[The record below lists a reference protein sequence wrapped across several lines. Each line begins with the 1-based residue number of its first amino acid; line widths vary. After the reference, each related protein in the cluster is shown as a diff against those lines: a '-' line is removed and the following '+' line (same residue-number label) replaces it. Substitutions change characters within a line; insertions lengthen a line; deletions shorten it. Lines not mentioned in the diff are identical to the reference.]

1 MKLIQSGLKKLFAI
15 TGWFKK
21 SSLISK
27 IIIVVIFLGLGWLTT
42 KKLISSKTSQPQYQ
56 TAQVEKS
63 TLIVS
68 ITASGQVAQANSA
81 TVDTQA
87 SGVISKIYA
96 ENGQKVQTGDKIAE
110 IDLDLVGKQRATS
123 AWASYQS
130 AKNSLET
137 AKINYYSLHSDL
149 LTNWKT
155 FMDLAQSSM
164 YQNSD
169 KSPNTTNRQLPQYM
183 SIDDQWLSAEAKYKQ
198 QENVV
203 AAAQTSLNSIW
214 LSYQRTSSTI
224 YAPISGTVTGL
235 SLQIGSVLT
244 SQSNTS
250 GTATAQKIASIQTNA
265 SPIVQVN
272 LTQIDTP
279 KVAVGNKATLTF
291 DAFPGKTFT
300 GKVVSIDTIGSVS
313 SGVTTYPA
321 VIKLD
326 TEVPNI
332 FSNMTATA
340 SIITSMK
347 DDVLIVP
354 ISSVQTQNE
363 QSVVRVMKNGKM
375 EEVDVETGLT
385 SSTQVEIV
393 SGLSEGDTVVT
404 STITSSG
411 TGQQR
416 SNQTQSPF
424 GAFGGGVF
432 RR

>member
-1 MKLIQSGLKKLFAI
+1 M
-15 TGWFKK
+15 
-21 SSLISK
+21 
-27 IIIVVIFLGLGWLTT
+27 
-42 KKLISSKTSQPQYQ
+42 
-56 TAQVEKS
+56 
-63 TLIVS
+63 
-68 ITASGQVAQANSA
+68 
-81 TVDTQA
+81 
-87 SGVISKIYA
+87 
-96 ENGQKVQTGDKIAE
+96 
-110 IDLDLVGKQRATS
+110 DLVGKQRATS